1 MAHSAKI
8 WGDGN
13 TKFSAT
19 TRDSIGL
26 AVTNILENPAETKN
40 KMVYI
45 SSFEISLNDLL
56 AAYKSV
62 TGVSEWNIGYGD
74 IDEGIEEAK
83 HTSATS
89 EDMREKMRAVGR
101 LGLLVGL
108 KEELGADFV
117 AAGLSDNEL
126 LGVPRGDLEQT
137 IASSLEK

>member
-19 TRDSIGL
+19 TRDTVSL
-26 AVTNILENPAETKN
+26 AVTNILKNPAETQN

-45 SSFEISLNDLL
+45 SSLEISLNDLL
-56 AAYKSV
+56 AAYKLA
-62 TGVSEWNIGYGD
+62 TGVSEWSIDYGN

-89 EDMREKMRAVGR
+89 ENMMEKMRAVSR

-108 KEELGADFV
+108 KEDLGADFV
-117 AAGLSDNEL
+117 AAGLSDNGL

-137 IASSLEK
+137 IASSLSK